1 MEREHTRKARVAK
14 TELRKNRTKTNAQET
29 MTRIYYN
36 NRKHKTM
43 GQMTQDHDNF
53 LSYCYRRNKDTYEL
67 TELSESSRNRLN

>member
-14 TELRKNRTKTNAQET
+14 TELRTKTNAQET